1 MLLQFLNF
9 FQDFPIPIKIPLL
22 FSFIPLLSFSFL
34 MSFSFIPQFTN
45 KETLPVKIPQNLPSK
60 FINEYADLY
69 LISTKDGY
77 LHALNKEKKQI
88 WKVYLEKELMSSTIS
103 TRKIDDNLYLYPIDE
118 RLYIYQDGNFISF
131 DIFIKDLV
139 KKQYLT
145 VKDFILLGKTKIT
158 LFIIDVDT
166 GGILQKIDDE
176 NNISY
181 KKRYILSKKRNT
193 ITVVRID
200 YILNCLGLVEEQ
212 KFWNASYSD
221 ILIQKGNENIDNNN
235 VFRSDS
241 LLKYIITEYNRIN
254 NFEEN
259 NSDINKNNVITA
271 YSYFNKDMST
281 IKIYDRSSSEQDLD
295 GNKKNEINGEIQ
307 YLIEFNNK
315 NKFFDNDDKKKKF

>member
-9 FQDFPIPIKIPLL
+9 FQDFHISNKIPLL
-22 FSFIPLLSFSFL
+22 FSFISLISFSFV
-34 MSFSFIPQFTN
+34 MSLSFIPQFTN
-45 KETLPVKIPQNLPSK
+45 KETLPAKIPQNLPSK

-77 LHALNKEKKQI
+77 LHAINKEKKQI

-139 KKQYLT
+139 KKQYVT
-145 VKDFILLGKTKIT
+145 VKDFTLLGKTKTT

-166 GGILQKIDDE
+166 GEILQKIDDE
-176 NNISY
+176 NNFSY

-193 ITVVRID
+193 ITVIRID
-200 YILNCLGLVEEQ
+200 YILNCLGLGEEQ
-212 KFWNASYSD
+212 KFWDAIYSD

-235 VFRSDS
+235 VFRSYS
-241 LLKYIITEYNRIN
+241 LLKYIIT
-254 NFEEN
+254 
-259 NSDINKNNVITA
+259 
-271 YSYFNKDMST
+271 
-281 IKIYDRSSSEQDLD
+281 
-295 GNKKNEINGEIQ
+295 
-307 YLIEFNNK
+307 
-315 NKFFDNDDKKKKF
+315 